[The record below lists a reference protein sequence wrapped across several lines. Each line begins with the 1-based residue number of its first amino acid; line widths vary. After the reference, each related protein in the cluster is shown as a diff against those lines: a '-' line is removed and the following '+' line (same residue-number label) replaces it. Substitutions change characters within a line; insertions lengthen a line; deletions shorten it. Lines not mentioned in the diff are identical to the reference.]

1 MRLTINT
8 LGKFQVTD
16 GNAIFGDDNLHSNMI
31 YKLFMYM
38 ILYRDKTLTT
48 EDISAAI
55 WSEEESDNP
64 AGALKN
70 LVYRLRKILRSHFGN
85 EEYILS
91 DRGSYRWNPQIK
103 INIDIEKF
111 EEMINLAKQENVY
124 ERAIVKYEQA
134 VAIYQGNF
142 MMKLLDMH
150 WILSLCTYYHSLY
163 LSCVKSLAE
172 LYIKMEEYEKMDW
185 LCTNA
190 LKFESADE
198 QLYCYQIEARM
209 RCGDIALAL
218 ESYEKAR
225 EIMEKELGVRKTT
238 VLNKVYEELL
248 AMSKGQNTYSIREVH
263 EDMEEREPEGVFLC
277 GYPVFKEIYHLEARK
292 NSRSGEASSLLLM
305 TVQGKKEDQEEIA
318 KFRTRHAMLGLEET
332 IKESLRVG
340 DVAARY
346 SDSQFVILLPGTD
359 HDLAMLV
366 ANRLIAKLY
375 ENDPKYNNVDIRI
388 NIEPVTG
395 ETGKIIN

>member
-16 GNAIFGDDNLHSNMI
+16 GNAVIGDSNLHSNMI
-31 YKLFMYM
+31 FKLFMYM
-38 ILYRDKTLTT
+38 ILYRDKTLTI
-48 EDISAAI
+48 EDISMAI
-55 WSEEESDNP
+55 WSEEDSENP

-70 LVYRLRKILRSHFGN
+70 LVYRLRKILRSHFGD

-91 DRGSYRWNPQIK
+91 ERGSYRWNPQIK
-103 INIDIEKF
+103 VNIDIEKF

-124 ERAIVKYEQA
+124 ERAIIKYEQA
-134 VAIYQGNF
+134 VALYQGNF
-142 MMKLLDMH
+142 MKKLLDMH

-163 LSCVKSLAE
+163 LSAVKSLAE
-172 LYIKMEEYEKMDW
+172 LYIKMEEYEKLDS

-190 LKFESADE
+190 LKFENTDE

-209 RCGDIALAL
+209 RCGDISLAL
-218 ESYEKAR
+218 ESYERAR

-238 VLNKVYEELL
+238 ILNKVYEELL

-263 EDMEEREPEGVFLC
+263 EDMTEQAPEGVFLC
-277 GYPVFKEIYHLEARK
+277 GYPVFKEIYHLEVRK
-292 NSRSGEASSLLLM
+292 NSRSGEISSLLLM
-305 TVQGKKEDQEEIA
+305 TVEGKKDDQNEIA
-318 KFRTRHAMLGLEET
+318 NFRVKHAMSGIEET
-332 IKESLRVG
+332 IRESLRVG

-346 SDSQFVILLPGTD
+346 SDSQFIVLLPGTD
-359 HDLAMLV
+359 QDLAMLV

-375 ENDPKYNNVDIRI
+375 EKDQKYNNVDIKI
-388 NIEPVTG
+388 NIEQVTG
-395 ETGKIIN
+395 ENGKMIS

>member
-1 MRLTINT
+1 
-8 LGKFQVTD
+8 
-16 GNAIFGDDNLHSNMI
+16 
-31 YKLFMYM
+31 M

-48 EDISAAI
+48 EDIAAAI

-91 DRGSYRWNPQIK
+91 DRGSYRWNPEIK

-172 LYIKMEEYEKMDW
+172 LYIKTEEYEKLDW
-185 LCTNA
+185 LSTGA
-190 LKFESADE
+190 LKFENTDE

-218 ESYEKAR
+218 ESYERAR

-248 AMSKGQNTYSIREVH
+248 AMSKGKNTYSIREVH
-263 EDMEEREPEGVFLC
+263 DDMEEREPEGVFLC

-292 NSRSGEASSLLLM
+292 NSRSGEESSLLLM
-305 TVQGKKEDQEEIA
+305 TVGGKKEDQEEIA
-318 KFRTRHAMLGLEET
+318 KFRIKHAMGALEDT

-375 ENDPKYNNVDIRI
+375 ETDPKYNNVDIKI
-388 NIEPVTG
+388 NIEPVAG
-395 ETGKIIN
+395 EKGKIIN